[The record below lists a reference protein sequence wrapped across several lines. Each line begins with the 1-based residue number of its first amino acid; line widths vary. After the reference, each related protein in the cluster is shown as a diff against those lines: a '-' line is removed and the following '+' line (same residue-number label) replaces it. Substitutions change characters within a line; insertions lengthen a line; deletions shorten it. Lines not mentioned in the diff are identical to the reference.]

1 MKLGK
6 KKPGFK
12 QKLTKN
18 QSLVISALRK
28 AKQPVG
34 AYELLDQ
41 LREHGLKAPLQI
53 YRTLDQLIE
62 LKIVHRLESLNAW
75 TLCCDAE
82 HASTPVFAICNDC
95 GNVKEYFDETLS
107 SNIANISKQS
117 GFVADRSIIEIHG
130 RCDQCEPSQDE
141 LV

>member
-1 MKLGK
+1 MKNT
-6 KKPGFK
+6 PRSK
-12 QKLTKN
+12 QMLTKN
-18 QSLVISALRK
+18 QSLVLEALRK
-28 AKQPVG
+28 AKHPVG

-82 HASTPVFAICNDC
+82 HDSTPVFAICNDC
-95 GNVKEYFDETLS
+95 GIVKEYFDETLS

-130 RCDQCEPSQDE
+130 RCDQCEPTQDE

>member
-1 MKLGK
+1 MKNTLRS
-6 KKPGFK
+6 K
-12 QKLTKN
+12 QLLTKN
-18 QSLVISALRK
+18 QSLVLEALRK
-28 AKQPVG
+28 AKHPVG

-82 HASTPVFAICNDC
+82 HDSTPVFAICNDC
-95 GNVKEYFDETLS
+95 GIVREYFDETLS

-130 RCDQCEPSQDE
+130 RCDQCEPTQDE

>member
-1 MKLGK
+1 MKNTLRS
-6 KKPGFK
+6 K
-12 QKLTKN
+12 QMLTKN
-18 QSLVISALRK
+18 QSLVLEALRK
-28 AKQPVG
+28 AKHPVG

-41 LREHGLKAPLQI
+41 LREHGLRAPLQI

-82 HASTPVFAICNDC
+82 HDSTPVFAICNDC
-95 GNVKEYFDETLS
+95 GIVKEYFDETLS

-130 RCDQCEPSQDE
+130 RCDQCEPTQDE

>member
-1 MKLGK
+1 MKNTHRS
-6 KKPGFK
+6 K
-12 QKLTKN
+12 QVLTKN
-18 QSLVISALRK
+18 QSLVLEALRK
-28 AKQPVG
+28 AKHPVG

-41 LREHGLKAPLQI
+41 VREHGLRAPLQI

-82 HASTPVFAICNDC
+82 HDSTPVFAICNDC
-95 GNVKEYFDETLS
+95 GIVKEYFDETLS

-130 RCDQCEPSQDE
+130 RCDQCEPTQDE

>member
-1 MKLGK
+1 MKN
-6 KKPGFK
+6 
-12 QKLTKN
+12 KLRSEQVLTRN
-18 QSLVISALRK
+18 QSLVFEALRK
-28 AKQPVG
+28 AKNPVG

-41 LREHGLKAPLQI
+41 LREHGLRAPLQI

-82 HASTPVFAICNDC
+82 HDSTPVFAICNDC

-130 RCDQCEPSQDE
+130 RCDQCEPTQGE

>member
-1 MKLGK
+1 MKNTLRS
-6 KKPGFK
+6 K
-12 QKLTKN
+12 QVLTKN
-18 QSLVISALRK
+18 QSLVLEALRK
-28 AKQPVG
+28 AKHPVG

-41 LREHGLKAPLQI
+41 LREHGLRAPLQI

-82 HASTPVFAICNDC
+82 HDFTPVFAICNDC
-95 GNVKEYFDETLS
+95 GIVKEYFDETLS

-130 RCDQCEPSQDE
+130 RCDQCEPTQDE

>member
-1 MKLGK
+1 MKN
-6 KKPGFK
+6 
-12 QKLTKN
+12 KLRSEQVLTRN
-18 QSLVISALRK
+18 QSLVFEALRK
-28 AKQPVG
+28 AKNPVG

-41 LREHGLKAPLQI
+41 LREHGLRAPLQI

-82 HASTPVFAICNDC
+82 HDSTPVFAICNDC
-95 GNVKEYFDETLS
+95 GIVKEYFDETLS
-107 SNIANISKQS
+107 SNIANISKQG

-130 RCDQCEPSQDE
+130 RCDQCEPTQDE

>member
-1 MKLGK
+1 MKNEPRSK
-6 KKPGFK
+6 KV
-12 QKLTKN
+12 LTKN
-18 QSLVISALRK
+18 QSLVLEALRK
-28 AKQPVG
+28 AKHPVG

-41 LREHGLKAPLQI
+41 LREHGLRAPLQI

-82 HASTPVFAICNDC
+82 HDSTPVFAICNDC
-95 GNVKEYFDETLS
+95 GIVKEYFDETLS

-130 RCDQCEPSQDE
+130 RCDQCEPTQDD

>member
-1 MKLGK
+1 MK
-6 KKPGFK
+6 KKRGFK
-12 QKLTKN
+12 QKLTRN

-28 AKQPVG
+28 VKQPVG

-82 HASTPVFAICNDC
+82 HDSTPVFAICNDC

-107 SNIANISKQS
+107 RNIANISEQS
-117 GFVADRSIIEIHG
+117 GFVADRSIIELHG
-130 RCDQCEPSQDE
+130 RCDRCELIEDE
-141 LV
+141 VV

>member
-1 MKLGK
+1 MKS
-6 KKPGFK
+6 KPRQK
-12 QKLTKN
+12 QALTKN
-18 QSLVISALRK
+18 QSLVLGALRK

-41 LREHGLKAPLQI
+41 LREQGLKAPLQI

-62 LKIVHRLESLNAW
+62 LKVVHRLESLNAW

-82 HASTPVFAICNDC
+82 HDSTPVFAICDDC
-95 GNVKEYFDETLS
+95 GSVSEYFDENLNN
-107 SNIANISKQS
+107 NIAKISKQS

-130 RCDQCEPSQDE
+130 RCDQCEAG
-141 LV
+141 

>member
-1 MKLGK
+1 MKNTLRS
-6 KKPGFK
+6 K
-12 QKLTKN
+12 QMLTKN
-18 QSLVISALRK
+18 QSLVLEALRK
-28 AKQPVG
+28 AKHPVG

-41 LREHGLKAPLQI
+41 LRENGLRAPLQI

-82 HASTPVFAICNDC
+82 HDSTPVFAICNDC
-95 GNVKEYFDETLS
+95 GIVKEYFDETLS

-130 RCDQCEPSQDE
+130 RCDQCEPTQDE

>member
-1 MKLGK
+1 MKNTPRSK
-6 KKPGFK
+6 KM
-12 QKLTKN
+12 LTKN
-18 QSLVISALRK
+18 QSLVLEALRK
-28 AKQPVG
+28 AKHPVG

-41 LREHGLKAPLQI
+41 LREHGLRAPLQI

-62 LKIVHRLESLNAW
+62 RKIVHRLESLNAW
-75 TLCCDAE
+75 TVCCDAE

-107 SNIANISKQS
+107 RNIANVSKQS

>member
-1 MKLGK
+1 MTN
-6 KKPGFK
+6 KPNSK
-12 QKLTKN
+12 QLLTKN
-18 QSLVISALRK
+18 QSFVLEALRK
-28 AKQPVG
+28 AKHPVG

-41 LREHGLKAPLQI
+41 LREHGLRAPLQI

-82 HASTPVFAICNDC
+82 HDSTPVFAICNDC
-95 GNVKEYFDETLS
+95 GSVKEYFDETLS

-130 RCDQCEPSQDE
+130 RCYQCEPSRDK
-141 LV
+141 LI

>member
-1 MKLGK
+1 MKNTHRS
-6 KKPGFK
+6 K
-12 QKLTKN
+12 QMLTKN
-18 QSLVISALRK
+18 QSLVLEALRK
-28 AKQPVG
+28 AKHPVG

-41 LREHGLKAPLQI
+41 LREHGLRAPLQI

-82 HASTPVFAICNDC
+82 HDSTPVFAICNDC
-95 GNVKEYFDETLS
+95 GIVKEYFDETLS

-130 RCDQCEPSQDE
+130 RCDQCEPTQDE

>member
-1 MKLGK
+1 MKNTLRS
-6 KKPGFK
+6 K
-12 QKLTKN
+12 QMLTKN
-18 QSLVISALRK
+18 QSLVLEALRK
-28 AKQPVG
+28 AKHPVG

-41 LREHGLKAPLQI
+41 LREHGLRAPLQI

-82 HASTPVFAICNDC
+82 HDSTPVFAICNDC
-95 GNVKEYFDETLS
+95 GIVKEYFDETLS

-130 RCDQCEPSQDE
+130 RCDQCGPTQDE

>member
-1 MKLGK
+1 MKNTLRS
-6 KKPGFK
+6 K
-12 QKLTKN
+12 QMLTKN
-18 QSLVISALRK
+18 QSLVLEALRK
-28 AKQPVG
+28 AKHPVG

-41 LREHGLKAPLQI
+41 LREHGLRAPLQI

-82 HASTPVFAICNDC
+82 HDSTPVFAICNDC
-95 GNVKEYFDETLS
+95 CIVREYFDETLS

-130 RCDQCEPSQDE
+130 RCDQCEPTQDE

>member
-1 MKLGK
+1 MKNTLRSK
-6 KKPGFK
+6 RM
-12 QKLTKN
+12 LTKN
-18 QSLVISALRK
+18 QSLVLEALRK
-28 AKQPVG
+28 AKHPVG

-41 LREHGLKAPLQI
+41 LREHGLRAPLQI

-82 HASTPVFAICNDC
+82 HDSTPVFAICNDC
-95 GNVKEYFDETLS
+95 GIVKEYFDETLS

-130 RCDQCEPSQDE
+130 RCDQCEPTQDE

>member
-1 MKLGK
+1 MKNTLRS
-6 KKPGFK
+6 K
-12 QKLTKN
+12 QMLTKN
-18 QSLVISALRK
+18 QSLVLEALRK
-28 AKQPVG
+28 AKHPVG

-41 LREHGLKAPLQI
+41 LREHGLRAPLQI

-82 HASTPVFAICNDC
+82 HDSTPVFAICNDC
-95 GNVKEYFDETLS
+95 GIVREYFDETLS

-117 GFVADRSIIEIHG
+117 GFVADRSVIEIHG
-130 RCDQCEPSQDE
+130 RCDQCEPTQDE

>member
-1 MKLGK
+1 MKNTLRS
-6 KKPGFK
+6 K
-12 QKLTKN
+12 QLLTKN
-18 QSLVISALRK
+18 QSLVLEALRK
-28 AKQPVG
+28 AKHPVG

-41 LREHGLKAPLQI
+41 LREHGLRAPLQI

-82 HASTPVFAICNDC
+82 HDSTPVFAICNDC
-95 GNVKEYFDETLS
+95 GIVREYFDETLS

-130 RCDQCEPSQDE
+130 RCDQCEPTQDE

>member
-1 MKLGK
+1 MKNTLRSK
-6 KKPGFK
+6 RM
-12 QKLTKN
+12 LTKN
-18 QSLVISALRK
+18 QSLVLEALRK
-28 AKQPVG
+28 AKHPVG

-41 LREHGLKAPLQI
+41 LREHGLRAPLQI

-82 HASTPVFAICNDC
+82 HDSTPVFAICNDC
-95 GNVKEYFDETLS
+95 GIVKEYFDETLS

-130 RCDQCEPSQDE
+130 RCDQCEPTQDE
-141 LV
+141 VV

>member
-1 MKLGK
+1 MKN
-6 KKPGFK
+6 
-12 QKLTKN
+12 KLRSKRALTRN
-18 QSLVISALRK
+18 QSLVFEALRK
-28 AKQPVG
+28 AKNPVG

-41 LREHGLKAPLQI
+41 LREHGLRAPLQI

-62 LKIVHRLESLNAW
+62 LRIVHRLESLNAW

-82 HASTPVFAICNDC
+82 HDSTPVFAICNDC

-130 RCDQCEPSQDE
+130 RCDQCEPS
-141 LV
+141 

>member
-1 MKLGK
+1 VKNKLRSK
-6 KKPGFK
+6 HS
-12 QKLTKN
+12 LTKN
-18 QSLVISALRK
+18 QSLVLGALRK
-28 AKQPVG
+28 AKHPVG
-34 AYELLDQ
+34 AYELLDR

-75 TLCCDAE
+75 TLCCDLE
-82 HASTPVFAICNDC
+82 HDATPVFAICDDC

-130 RCDQCEPSQDE
+130 RCDQCEPS
-141 LV
+141 

>member
-1 MKLGK
+1 MKNK
-6 KKPGFK
+6 IRSERA
-12 QKLTKN
+12 LTKN
-18 QSLVISALRK
+18 QSLVLAALRK
-28 AKQPVG
+28 AKHPVG

-82 HASTPVFAICNDC
+82 HDATPVFAICNDC
-95 GNVKEYFDETLS
+95 GNVEEYFDETLS

-117 GFVADRSIIEIHG
+117 GFVANRSIIEIHG
-130 RCDQCEPSQDE
+130 RCDQCETSQC
-141 LV
+141 

>member
-1 MKLGK
+1 MKNTLRS
-6 KKPGFK
+6 K
-12 QKLTKN
+12 QMLTKN
-18 QSLVISALRK
+18 QLLVLEALRK
-28 AKQPVG
+28 AKHPVG

-41 LREHGLKAPLQI
+41 LREHGLRAPLQI

-82 HASTPVFAICNDC
+82 HDSTPVFAICNDC
-95 GNVKEYFDETLS
+95 GIVKEYFDETLS

-130 RCDQCEPSQDE
+130 RCDQCEPTQDE

>member
-1 MKLGK
+1 MKNTLRS
-6 KKPGFK
+6 K
-12 QKLTKN
+12 QVLTKN
-18 QSLVISALRK
+18 QSLVLEALRK
-28 AKQPVG
+28 AKHPVG

-53 YRTLDQLIE
+53 YRALDQLIE

-82 HASTPVFAICNDC
+82 HDSTPVFAICNDC
-95 GNVKEYFDETLS
+95 GIVKEYFDETLS

-130 RCDQCEPSQDE
+130 RCDQCEPTQDE

>member
-1 MKLGK
+1 MKN
-6 KKPGFK
+6 
-12 QKLTKN
+12 KLRSEKVLTRN
-18 QSLVISALRK
+18 QSLVFEALRK
-28 AKQPVG
+28 AKNPVG

-41 LREHGLKAPLQI
+41 LREYGLRAPLQI

-82 HASTPVFAICNDC
+82 HDSTPVFAICNDC

-130 RCDQCEPSQDE
+130 RCDQCEPTQDE